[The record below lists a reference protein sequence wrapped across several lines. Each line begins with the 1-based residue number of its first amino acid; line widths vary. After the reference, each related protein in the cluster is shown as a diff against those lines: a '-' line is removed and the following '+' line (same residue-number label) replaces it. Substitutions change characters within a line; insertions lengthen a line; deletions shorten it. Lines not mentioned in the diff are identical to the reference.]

1 MRARR
6 EISARSRQNYSAL
19 ASFLVFAYLETCDG
33 FRLVVCVD
41 VCWMDCDMCCCRGGC
56 WAVIMV
62 LRRATKQD
70 TDLQCWLALWVGVVM
85 GGVLMLPGGV
95 MLWLWFAL
103 WCGFVWRG
111 VSVA

>member
-1 MRARR
+1 
-6 EISARSRQNYSAL
+6 
-19 ASFLVFAYLETCDG
+19 
-33 FRLVVCVD
+33 
-41 VCWMDCDMCCCRGGC
+41 MDCDMCCCRGGC

-85 GGVLMLPGGV
+85 GGVLLMLPSGV
-95 MLWLWFAL
+95 MLWLWAAL
-103 WCGFVWRG
+103 RCDVVIVGCLVVWICVEG